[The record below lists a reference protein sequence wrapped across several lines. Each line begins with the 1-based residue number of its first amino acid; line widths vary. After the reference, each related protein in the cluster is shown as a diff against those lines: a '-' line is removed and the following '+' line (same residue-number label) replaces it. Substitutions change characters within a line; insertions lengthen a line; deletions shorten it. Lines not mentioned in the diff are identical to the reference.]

1 MMQSRCRACET
12 IRAVLTLLLRV
23 RLHHRRTQWI
33 NRGASVQVMA
43 MKYINAPQSTGVA
56 VGTEQFIHRMR
67 LHTFQAYETP
77 HFGDKAFGA
86 GEGEFVEFN
95 NAWHVRGIGRTHK
108 VTRSDIVGTGS
119 SVSALLIASEKMTFT
134 YPTFMSDFF
143 LAFV

>member
-23 RLHHRRTQWI
+23 RLHHRRTQWV

-56 VGTEQFIHRMR
+56 VGTERFIHRMR

-77 HFGDKAFGA
+77 HSGDKAFGA

-108 VTRSDIVGTGS
+108 VTRSDIFGTGA
-119 SVSALLIASEKMTFT
+119 VSALLIASSVK
-134 YPTFMSDFF
+134 
-143 LAFV
+143 

>member
-86 GEGEFVEFN
+86 GVQQRL
-95 NAWHVRGIGRTHK
+95 ACTRDRPHPQSHAQRYRRYRLRVRAADC
-108 VTRSDIVGTGS
+108 VVCEMTRHLHTLHSCQTS
-119 SVSALLIASEKMTFT
+119 FLL
-134 YPTFMSDFF
+134 
-143 LAFV
+143 

>member
-1 MMQSRCRACET
+1 
-12 IRAVLTLLLRV
+12 
-23 RLHHRRTQWI
+23 
-33 NRGASVQVMA
+33 MA

-77 HFGDKAFGA
+77 HFGDQAFGA

-108 VTRSDIVGTGS
+108 VTRSDIVGNTS
-119 SVSALLIASEKMTFT
+119 RSCCCSLFVRITRIC
-134 YPTFMSDFF
+134 PTFQTLF
-143 LAFV
+143 